1 MQTTQRT
8 MNRLNTDS
16 VQLDPI
22 PAIFSHS
29 RAAGTRVIIV
39 NLGICILTQ
48 LIEIASENVIRRQFD
63 IIWYI
68 LTCAAAYIYSI
79 FQHSKRLQLLCRLKK
94 VSSFSPR
101 APSLQRRRNQSL
113 KTAKNHEIF
122 CSQLL
127 PVIISSFSARAPF
140 LLTKLD
146 HLTAVFTAGQ
156 YRARYKSDV

>member
-1 MQTTQRT
+1 MSLNPCVQADYTARNEQDEH
-8 MNRLNTDS
+8 RLAW
-16 VQLDPI
+16 LDPI

-29 RAAGTRVIIV
+29 RAAGRRVIIV

-48 LIEIASENVIRRQFD
+48 LIKIASENVIRRRK
-63 IIWYI
+63 YI
-68 LTCAAAYIYSI
+68 CSCIHLLD
-79 FQHSKRLQLLCRLKK
+79 SKRLQLLCRLKK

-101 APSLQRRRNQSL
+101 APSLHRRRNQSL

-127 PVIISSFSARAPF
+127 PVISSFSARAPF
-140 LLTKLD
+140 LLTKLN